1 VASLNSE
8 YGSGIGKNLGIGDEA
23 SSTQEGGDTKVLND
37 TGCGESGREVTEGVA
52 KVELAPAKRLLAK
65 RADGGLESLD
75 VVGLI
80 NHGVRNLLL
89 EQLCAGEAGIC
100 DV

>member
-89 EQLCAGEAGIC
+89 EQLCAGEAGVC